1 MVILRE
7 KRQDT
12 SKDYN
17 IAADTPV
24 KAGKHTTFFTPHLQF
39 FQHYT
44 YRHPYWMIVCA

>member
-24 KAGKHTTFFTPHLQF
+24 KAGKHTTFSAPHLYF
-39 FQHYT
+39 FQYYT
-44 YRHPYWMIVCA
+44 YPPPYWVIVFA